1 MFPVL
6 GAFKVNSIN
15 IVLLLVLQLSR
26 WVLIPFLRVP
36 WMLWLPSKI
45 ARLIPCFLI
54 TRCPQAL
61 CFQVFN
67 VLFAMGA
74 RIMQW
79 MPDLL
84 CLMQHSV
91 NFFPIAVH
99 MKKFVYSAKLQ
110 SIQI

>member
-1 MFPVL
+1 M
-6 GAFKVNSIN
+6 NSIN
-15 IVLLLVLQLSR
+15 VALLVLQLSH
-26 WVLIPFLRVP
+26 WVLIPSLCVP

-54 TRCPQAL
+54 TWCPRAL

-74 RIMQW
+74 QITQW

-84 CLMQHSV
+84 RLMEHSV

-99 MKKFVYSAKLQ
+99 VKFVYSAKLQ
-110 SIQI
+110 SIKI